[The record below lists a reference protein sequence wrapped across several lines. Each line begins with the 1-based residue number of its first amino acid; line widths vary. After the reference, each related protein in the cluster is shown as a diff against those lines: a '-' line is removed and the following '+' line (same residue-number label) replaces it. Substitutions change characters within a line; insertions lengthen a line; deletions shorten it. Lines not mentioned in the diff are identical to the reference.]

1 MRFTETWCLGCSPP
15 WLPPETCPP
24 PRPAPR
30 RPSPLRE
37 QVFGIA
43 LVSDFFMLVT
53 GIAGSCFYC
62 KWERRSRS
70 TMRCTLWVPC
80 ALCNALCTPARGIG
94 CDCALRRARWSLSSP
109 HASAPLPRMCRLL
122 TTPCQPST
130 LHPSDLQAEGR
141 VRGCR
146 QERRRNDTLFEQRQE
161 VWQEE
166 SGTQGAYPRN
176 TADQRAQRAVTPLVV
191 LRESIQRVSLA
202 ELTWCHR
209 AERCGCV
216 FSH

>member
-94 CDCALRRARWSLSSP
+94 CDCALRRARWTLSSP
-109 HASAPLPRMCRLL
+109 HVSAPLPRMCRLL

-166 SGTQGAYPRN
+166 SGAQGAYPRN

-191 LRESIQRVSLA
+191 SSSGPVSGSP
-202 ELTWCHR
+202 WQNDVVPQGG
-209 AERCGCV
+209 CGCV